1 MTLSIDSA
9 AWLLLTSWNN
19 TRHYSWSVFC
29 LCGKRAVTPAEQT
42 EAQSESDALI
52 KSYTPFSAKEK
63 QSPSTRGRLEETHAE
78 KITTRE
84 LDTQTTTEP
93 PPTKRVTFLMRARK
107 CVGLHWKAV
116 ATFTLFR
123 RFTPFLSFL
132 LLFSCVQKLISVIT
146 TFNLQLWLMWDVLQN
161 SDASWKCPQSCWAHR
176 PSTGEDLKRPPHH
189 SSVPRGCQRSRP
201 GATGRQHNILLV
213 GWGREYPQCNVL
225 TSSGSFPFLLEI
237 SGGTHKRWFTQKT
250 TERSYIGHIK
260 N

>member
-1 MTLSIDSA
+1 
-9 AWLLLTSWNN
+9 
-19 TRHYSWSVFC
+19 
-29 LCGKRAVTPAEQT
+29 
-42 EAQSESDALI
+42 
-52 KSYTPFSAKEK
+52 
-63 QSPSTRGRLEETHAE
+63 
-78 KITTRE
+78 
-84 LDTQTTTEP
+84 
-93 PPTKRVTFLMRARK
+93 MRASK

-201 GATGRQHNILLV
+201 GCNRTTAQYPPSSLGEGIPTMQRADVFWVLSGFIRN
-213 GWGREYPQCNVL
+213 YPQWWNPQALVYPEDDREKL
-225 TSSGSFPFLLEI
+225 YRSHKKLI
-237 SGGTHKRWFTQKT
+237 SKWFIWAVPLHNLNTPVVR
-250 TERSYIGHIK
+250 EWLFADI
-260 N
+260 